1 MAAHTGD
8 LGVDLETM
16 TFEGIAVIFTLEEW
30 ALLGPSQMK
39 LYRDVM
45 EETFRNLVSI
55 EQAQECQNIEDNH
68 KISWRL
74 RGIQNHHESGMATT
88 VRCGS

>member
-74 RGIQNHHESGMATT
+74 SNR
-88 VRCGS
+88 